1 MKKQTEDQPIKLN
14 SQLFIKTDFLDI
26 KNEKNTKSERKSFRI
41 PEKVKMEYKTQ
52 KSLQSNN
59 PTFYQTNINDETLK
73 DGGIIEPN
81 SSVSHEQF
89 LVFQPQSL
97 NVLPQASFTQINDS
111 ANKLKYP
118 FQMRLSRDEGERIS
132 DIIIEGLEKEI
143 KVIFQVGG
151 PIQEGGKGQI
161 KQNGIEQQN
170 FKQQQQNQN
179 QKLNEKQQQDLM
191 SRSLYV
197 VKNQP
202 LNLLSTAQSDGSRS
216 SGQQLRNINE
226 QQIIPATTRIQNQQ
240 SINISKF
247 DEGIQINSQDQFTQK
262 QNTLLQNEHYSFE
275 ESDLQALFGN
285 LRSRESILRQHDF
298 LRNCNVFS
306 FISKNQFNLS
316 KINGDKN
323 QQMKREEEDFM
334 GFLKNRLKISLFLV
348 SLFKQRIGK
357 IQHQALF
364 FYNYE
369 QMNDYLTKL
378 CYIQKYDIET
388 KSLFEAFLQFLW
400 HFNSTNTS
408 YSSQDQFC
416 QMQTS
421 FQRYS
426 SIYDHF
432 KLFIYGIKLPL
443 PRIENYT
450 AHRAAFDQNL
460 PLLRKI
466 LLLNNKLKISKPN
479 DQNNLDQNVQM
490 KNKDLFNE
498 ENYLN
503 IQQVD
508 LLGLNPLQLAIQMD
522 LRESVIVC
530 CENGSDT
537 RQKVFPS
544 MLNAMEMAIAKKNE
558 SIVKQILFAQ
568 QKDKQ
573 NQWES
578 KLKQMLQQTLETIPD
593 FSCRMKWEQES
604 SFLLPFIKKWTP
616 QDTYKIFKRGK
627 SVRID
632 MGLSNLEQSSSDLQ
646 NTSSKSDNKESQDE
660 LKDSFVR
667 NSSTNSNVNQLI
679 NQKILQQKSKNVSNS
694 QNMQNVFKNKIT
706 QTFEKQS
713 NDEQKESKSNNKE
726 TNEKEKWNKG
736 AWSILLKE
744 NGDLLI
750 IDHNRL
756 TIKNV
761 FQDISVQKV
770 ENKSDDLIQTKKE
783 IKPWQIK
790 DLDVSRSKN

>member
-1 MKKQTEDQPIKLN
+1 
-14 SQLFIKTDFLDI
+14 
-26 KNEKNTKSERKSFRI
+26 
-41 PEKVKMEYKTQ
+41 MEYKTQ
-52 KSLQSNN
+52 KSLLSNN
-59 PTFYQTNINDETLK
+59 PTLYQTNINDETLK

-97 NVLPQASFTQINDS
+97 NVLPQVSLTQINDS

-143 KVIFQVGG
+143 KIIFQVGG
-151 PIQEGGKGQI
+151 GSIHDGGKGQI
-161 KQNGIEQQN
+161 KQNGIESFN
-170 FKQQQQNQN
+170 LKQQQKNQN
-179 QKLNEKQQQDLM
+179 FNEKQQQELM

-197 VKNQP
+197 VKNQQ
-202 LNLLSTAQSDGSRS
+202 LNLLSTAGSDGSRI
-216 SGQQLRNINE
+216 SGQQQQRNINE

-240 SINISKF
+240 NINISKF
-247 DEGIQINSQDQFTQK
+247 DESIQTKQEDQFTQK
-262 QNTLLQNEHYSFE
+262 KSTLLQNEHYSFE
-275 ESDLQALFGN
+275 ESNLQALFGN
-285 LRSRESILRQHDF
+285 QRSRESILRQHDF
-298 LRNCNVFS
+298 LRNCNAFS
-306 FISKNQFNLS
+306 FVSKNQFNLS
-316 KINGDKN
+316 KNNGEKN
-323 QQMKREEEDFM
+323 QQIKREEEDFM
-334 GFLKNRLKISLFLV
+334 GFLKNRLKISLFLI

-408 YSSQDQFC
+408 PSSQDQFC

-426 SIYDHF
+426 AIYDHF

-443 PRIENYT
+443 PRMENYT

-466 LLLNNKLKISKPN
+466 LLLNNKLKISKQN
-479 DQNNLDQNVQM
+479 NQNNLEQNIQL

-498 ENYLN
+498 ESYIN

-522 LRESVIVC
+522 LRDSVIVC

-568 QKDKQ
+568 QKEKQ

-578 KLKQMLQQTLETIPD
+578 KLKQMLQRTLETIPD

-604 SFLLPFIKKWTP
+604 SFILPFIKKWTP

-632 MGLSNLEQSSSDLQ
+632 MGLSNLEQGSNNAQ
-646 NTSSKSDNKESQDE
+646 NTPQQSDNKEIQDE
-660 LKDSFVR
+660 FKDSFVR
-667 NSSTNSNVNQLI
+667 NSSTNVNSNQFM
-679 NQKILQQKSKNVSNS
+679 NQKILQQKSKNFANS
-694 QNMQNVFKNKIT
+694 QNKQDIFKNKVS
-706 QTFEKQS
+706 QTIEKTS
-713 NDEQKESKSNNKE
+713 NDEQKESKNNNKE

-736 AWSILLKE
+736 AWSILLRE

-750 IDHNRL
+750 IDHNKL

-783 IKPWQIK
+783 LKPWQIK